1 MHRLC
6 LQVLV
11 LLVTGGLLSMG
22 VYGSINI
29 VQRFDANKMLP
40 ADSYLSKWIA
50 IQQEY
55 YSGHGFAVSV
65 NVEFWSKVMLPTAS
79 YPFAINIAFTLCY
92 VFSYPFKCQG
102 NDGLFTTGRFTKT
115 GQNGERF

>member
-1 MHRLC
+1 MLF
-6 LQVLV
+6 QVLV
-11 LLVTGGLLSMG
+11 LLVTGGLLSIG

-40 ADSYLSKWIA
+40 ADSYLSKWIG

-65 NVEFWSKVMLPTAS
+65 NTIFL
-79 YPFAINIAFTLCY
+79 F
-92 VFSYPFKCQG
+92 Q
-102 NDGLFTTGRFTKT
+102 NDVAQSIRSVL
-115 GQNGERF
+115 Q

>member
-1 MHRLC
+1 MC

-65 NVEFWSKVMLPTAS
+65 NMESCSKIMLPRAS
-79 YPFAINIAFTLCY
+79 YPTPFAIKIAHIALLLL
-92 VFSYPFKCQG
+92 YPTECQG
-102 NDGLFTTGRFTKT
+102 NDGFFATGRFTKT

>member
-1 MHRLC
+1 MATNFNIFLHRLC

-65 NVEFWSKVMLPTAS
+65 NMDFWSKIMLPTAS
-79 YPFAINIAFTLCY
+79 YPFAINIAYIVLCI
-92 VFSYPFKCQG
+92 FISI
-102 NDGLFTTGRFTKT
+102 
-115 GQNGERF
+115 

>member
-1 MHRLC
+1 MC

-65 NVEFWSKVMLPTAS
+65 NMESCF
-79 YPFAINIAFTLCY
+79 
-92 VFSYPFKCQG
+92 
-102 NDGLFTTGRFTKT
+102 
-115 GQNGERF
+115 

>member
-1 MHRLC
+1 M
-6 LQVLV
+6 QVLV

-65 NVEFWSKVMLPTAS
+65 NMEFCFKIMLPRAS
-79 YPFAINIAFTLCY
+79 YPF
-92 VFSYPFKCQG
+92 PFICNKDSSHCIVSIIIIS
-102 NDGLFTTGRFTKT
+102 N
-115 GQNGERF
+115 